1 MPRRRTVSLSLNH
14 ERWLVSYSD
23 FVTLLFAF
31 FVVMYSI
38 SQVNES
44 KYRVLS
50 DTLEDAFSSQQRSI
64 TPIQVGDPVLEA
76 NPAVITAPDPD
87 VGEFTG
93 DGAFERTADLPQLSE
108 GLNEQFADLIDEDL
122 VQVNSNEFW
131 LQIDISSSVLFE
143 SGRATPNLQAQAI
156 FDEIAQMLKGFDNP
170 VQVEGFTDNVPIN
183 TPQFPSNWELS
194 AARASAIVKMLM
206 EGDVAPERLSAV
218 GYGEYRPISDNSSE
232 AGRWQNRRVALMI
245 SRERII
251 RPRVEKLSNIEERV
265 RGTEVERTQPFP
277 QPGEALENSAQETG
291 ANAEASELASDVI
304 EQRLDSLLSTEGS
317 PSTSTL
323 SDILEADA
331 DPETDA
337 DGTAAADAGGTV
349 TRPPAR
355 VGNIQPVELE
365 GGGLLFSRDPPA
377 KDK

>member
-1 MPRRRTVSLSLNH
+1 MNH

-50 DTLEDAFSSQQRSI
+50 NTLEDAFSTEQRSI
-64 TPIQVGDPVLEA
+64 TPIQVGDPSLQA

-87 VGEFTG
+87 AGEFTG
-93 DGAFERTADLPQLSE
+93 DGAFEKTADLPQLSE
-108 GLNEQFADLIDEDL
+108 GFNEQFADLIDEDL

-131 LQIDISSSVLFE
+131 LQIDISSSVLFA
-143 SGRATPNLQAQAI
+143 SGKATPNLQAQAI

-183 TPQFPSNWELS
+183 TRQFPSNWELS
-194 AARASAIVKMLM
+194 SARASAIVKMLM

-218 GYGEYRPISDNSSE
+218 GYGEYRPISDNSTE
-232 AGRWQNRRVALMI
+232 AGRLQNRRVALMI
-245 SRERII
+245 SRERIN
-251 RPRVEKLSNIEERV
+251 RPRVEKLSSIEERV

-277 QPGEALENSAQETG
+277 QPDLVAEDDAQQAATPPP
-291 ANAEASELASDVI
+291 ANDLSNEVI
-304 EQRLDSLLSTEGS
+304 EQRLDSLLSNQGS
-317 PSTSTL
+317 PSTSSL

-331 DPETDA
+331 NPDETE
-337 DGTAAADAGGTV
+337 GAAAEDTDGAV
-349 TRPPAR
+349 ARPPAR

-377 KDK
+377 KDQ